1 MSRSRSFTQWKAGD
15 TNTICD
21 YSGFKCKLSECR
33 ETWDGLLV
41 RADFWNPRQP
51 QDLPVTPREQKVYT
65 NIRGEQP
72 DIEYTPP
79 TKEDLSQ

>member
-1 MSRSRSFTQWKAGD
+1 MAESYTYYAKGT

-21 YSGFKCKLSECR
+21 ISGFKCKLSECR

-41 RADFWNPRQP
+41 RADFWEPRQP
-51 QDLPVTPREQKVYT
+51 QDLPVKPRPQKVYS

-72 DIEYTPP
+72 IIAYTPP
-79 TKEDLSQ
+79 SKEDLSQ